1 MTYFLLNN
9 DNTTLGNYHSK
20 NLEETPMVN
29 HPSFISY
36 SYELEEQISREQF
49 ARIFKETPLKNVIE
63 PRQCSVSTCHTD
75 LRDEKFCSK
84 IVQKDVKNTDN
95 AFIPVPPNLK
105 KELEKELKMELSPG
119 KDDPTHFL
127 ATIDIDS
134 KLKNI
139 DYKDNLCYVKDYKEN
154 SYIDVEPYKTVFDKD
169 YRIPFRTLGDVP
181 CGDFKEDEDHEFIL
195 HINSSAKF
203 RSS

>member
-9 DNTTLGNYHSK
+9 DNTSLGDYHSK

-29 HPSFISY
+29 HPSFIAY
-36 SYELEEQISREQF
+36 SYELEEQLNREQF
-49 ARIFKETPLKNVIE
+49 ARIFKETPLKNVID
-63 PRQCSVSTCHTD
+63 PRQCSVGSCHTD

-84 IVQKDVKNTDN
+84 IVQKDVKDTDN
-95 AFIPVPPNLK
+95 VFIPVPPNLK
-105 KELEKELKMELSPG
+105 DIDLKMELTSG
-119 KDDPTHFL
+119 KDDPAHFL

-154 SYIDVEPYKTVFDKD
+154 SYIDVEPHKTVFDKD
-169 YRIPFRTLGDVP
+169 YRIPLRTLGDVP
-181 CGDFKEDEDHEFIL
+181 CGVFEEDKDHDFIL
-195 HINSSAKF
+195 HMNTSAKL
-203 RSS
+203 RTS